1 MSKPTDSVPALRR
14 AVRVLDMVKESARS
28 PLAAD
33 IARQLDLP
41 RSTVHGLLAVMV
53 ELGLLEKNATQGYRL
68 GTRLLDW
75 VGGVTEKR
83 DLVTEFYQALDGF
96 SDLDSFTV
104 TLTLLEGME
113 VVYVACR
120 NSATVL
126 GASFRVGMRLP
137 AIFTATGNAMLAE
150 MDDTTFREWLTLHPA
165 STWPNPLTPN
175 GIRSVTTLVREIA
188 EIRERGYAVD
198 DEQVHDGLW
207 CFGAGV
213 KDYSGRMVA
222 GVGVSLPQTDLARYD
237 VAELG
242 GRAVALAQAVST
254 RLGYRN
260 MGTDSLGGMR

>member
-1 MSKPTDSVPALRR
+1 MSKPADSVPALRR
-14 AVRVLDMVKESARS
+14 AVRVLDMVKAESRP

-33 IARQLDLP
+33 IARQLELP

-53 ELGLLEKNATQGYRL
+53 ELGLLEKTATQGHRL

-83 DLVTEFYQALDGF
+83 DLVTEFYQTLDSF
-96 SDLDSFTV
+96 SDLNAFTV

-150 MDDTTFREWLTLHPA
+150 MDDTSFREWLTLHPP
-165 STWPNPLTPN
+165 STWPEPLTPN

-188 EIRERGYAVD
+188 DIRQRGYAVD

-222 GVGVSLPQTDLARYD
+222 GVGISLPQSELSRYD

-242 GRAVALAQAVST
+242 RRATALAQAVSA
-254 RLGYRN
+254 RLGYRLPT
-260 MGTDSLGGMR
+260 GDAESPR

>member
-14 AVRVLDMVKESARS
+14 AVRVLDMVKESVRP

-260 MGTDSLGGMR
+260 MVTDSLSGMR